1 MYLPSHFVQPDA
13 LALRALM
20 REHPLATLIT
30 HGAQGL
36 DANPV
41 PLLWLDDGSAHG
53 LLRGHVA
60 RANPVWRDTPQGSEV
75 LAVFH
80 GADAYISPNWY
91 ATKRESGKVVPTWN
105 YAVVHAR
112 GPLRIVEDAAW
123 LRELLMALTQTHE
136 ATQPRPW
143 TLNDAPV
150 DYIERM
156 LGAIVGIELPLSS
169 LQGKWKAS
177 QNQPAVNRAG
187 VAAGLRQRGAAVD
200 AVMAALVDK
209 PVATD
214 AAAENTAAKPR
225 LGDGLN

>member
-1 MYLPSHFVQPDA
+1 MYLPSHFAQPDA

-20 REHPLATLIT
+20 RDHPLATFIT

-41 PLLWLDDGSAHG
+41 PLLWLDDGSPHG

-60 RANPVWRDTPQGSEV
+60 RANPVWRDTSPGSEA

-80 GADAYISPNWY
+80 GPDAYISPNGY
-91 ATKRESGKVVPTWN
+91 ATKRETGKVVPTWN

-112 GPLRIVEDAAW
+112 GPLRIVEDAVW
-123 LRELLMALTQTHE
+123 LRELVTALTRIHE
-136 ATQPRPW
+136 ATQPQPW
-143 TLNDAPV
+143 AVTDAPA

-177 QNQPAVNRAG
+177 QNQPAANREG
-187 VAAGLRQRGAAVD
+187 VVAGLRQSG
-200 AVMAALVDK
+200 
-209 PVATD
+209 
-214 AAAENTAAKPR
+214 TAA
-225 LGDGLN
+225 GQAMADVVEHAA

>member
-1 MYLPSHFVQPDA
+1 MYLPSHFAQPDA

-20 REHPLATLIT
+20 RDHPLATFIT

-41 PLLWLDDGSAHG
+41 PLLWLDDGSPHG

-60 RANPVWRDTPQGSEV
+60 RANPVWRDTSPGSEA

-80 GADAYISPNWY
+80 GPDAYISPNGY
-91 ATKRESGKVVPTWN
+91 ATKRETGKVVPTWN

-112 GPLRIVEDAAW
+112 GPLRIVEDAVW
-123 LRELLMALTQTHE
+123 LRELVTALTRIHE
-136 ATQPRPW
+136 ATQPQPW
-143 TLNDAPV
+143 AVTDAPA

-156 LGAIVGIELPLSS
+156 LGAIVGIELPLTS

-177 QNQPAVNRAG
+177 QNQPAANREG
-187 VAAGLRQRGAAVD
+187 VVAGLRQSG
-200 AVMAALVDK
+200 
-209 PVATD
+209 
-214 AAAENTAAKPR
+214 TAA
-225 LGDGLN
+225 GQAMADVVEHAA

>member
-1 MYLPSHFVQPDA
+1 MYMPSHFAQPDA
-13 LALRALM
+13 PALRALM

-91 ATKRESGKVVPTWN
+91 ATKRETGKVVPTWN
-105 YAVVHAR
+105 YTVVHAR
-112 GPLRIVEDAAW
+112 GPLRVVDDVAW
-123 LRELLMALTQTHE
+123 LRELVTALTRIHE
-136 ATQPRPW
+136 AAQPRPW
-143 TLNDAPV
+143 AVGDAPP

-156 LGAIVGIELPLSS
+156 LGAIVGIELPLTA

-177 QNQPAVNRAG
+177 QNQPAENREG
-187 VAAGLRQRGAAVD
+187 VVAGLRQRGGPTDLA
-200 AVMAALVDK
+200 MAEMVVRPQVAD
-209 PVATD
+209 PV
-214 AAAENTAAKPR
+214 R
-225 LGDGLN
+225 

>member
-1 MYLPSHFVQPDA
+1 MYLPSHFAQPDA

-20 REHPLATLIT
+20 RDHPLATFIT

-41 PLLWLDDGSAHG
+41 PMLWLDDGSPHD

-60 RANPVWRDTPQGSEV
+60 RANPVWRDTSPGSEA

-80 GADAYISPNWY
+80 GPDAYISPNGY
-91 ATKRESGKVVPTWN
+91 ATKRETGKVVPTWN

-112 GPLRIVEDAAW
+112 GPLRIVEDAVW
-123 LRELLMALTQTHE
+123 LRELVTALTRIHE
-136 ATQPRPW
+136 ATQPQPW
-143 TLNDAPV
+143 AVTDAPA

-156 LGAIVGIELPLSS
+156 LGAIVGIELPLTS

-177 QNQPAVNRAG
+177 QNQPAANREG
-187 VAAGLRQRGAAVD
+187 VVAGLRQSG
-200 AVMAALVDK
+200 
-209 PVATD
+209 
-214 AAAENTAAKPR
+214 TAA
-225 LGDGLN
+225 GQAMADVVEHAA

>member
-1 MYLPSHFVQPDA
+1 MYLPSHFAQPDA

-20 REHPLATLIT
+20 RDHPLATFIT

-41 PLLWLDDGSAHG
+41 PLLWLDDGSPHG

-60 RANPVWRDTPQGSEV
+60 RANPVWRDTSPGSEA

-80 GADAYISPNWY
+80 GPDAYISPNGY
-91 ATKRESGKVVPTWN
+91 ANKRETGKVVPTWN

-112 GPLRIVEDAAW
+112 GPLRIVEDAVW
-123 LRELLMALTQTHE
+123 LRELVTALTRIHE
-136 ATQPRPW
+136 ATQPQPW
-143 TLNDAPV
+143 AVTDAPA

-156 LGAIVGIELPLSS
+156 LGAIVGIELPLTS

-177 QNQPAVNRAG
+177 QNQPAANREG
-187 VAAGLRQRGAAVD
+187 VVAGLRQSG
-200 AVMAALVDK
+200 
-209 PVATD
+209 
-214 AAAENTAAKPR
+214 TAA
-225 LGDGLN
+225 GQAMADVVEHAA